1 MDYKTIENQQQQF
14 INQGKQDYQSYLNN
28 QAQYKGQYDTDTAA
42 AQAAQGKVSDY
53 ANYLQGAGSGTN
65 VYNQAMQTSMGQA
78 GYDPSQMQQ
87 AINTQAG
94 LQGQAAAANQAFNT
108 QGGVNMAGLTAPAA
122 AAYANSIMSPLQQ
135 GISAYNS
142 KIGNLNTQYQNVLT
156 GAQQSTG
163 AQLNTEKMTQ
173 DQLQYAYADANT
185 QAANAMQQMNFYGT
199 LAQTQQGLNASQAQ
213 NFYTA
218 RQAFQA
224 AQNAAAQ
231 AGLAIAGTTAQNQRN
246 TMLGNVLNSS
256 TYKDAIAHPE
266 KYKVTYGSDGTPQYT
281 LKNTSNPKTP
291 TPSKPAPPKQSTG
304 LTQPKTGWLSASAP
318 KPSLT
323 KQFLGNWYHGK

>member
-1 MDYKTIENQQQQF
+1 MDYKTIENQQQGF
-14 INQGKQDYQSYLNN
+14 IDQGKQDYQSDLTN
-28 QAQYKGQYDTDTAA
+28 QAQYKGQYDTDTAT

-78 GYDPSQMQQ
+78 GYDPRQMQQ

-122 AAYANSIMSPLQQ
+122 AAYTNSIMSPLQQ
-135 GISAYNS
+135 GMSAYNS

-163 AQLNTEKMTQ
+163 AQLNTEKLTQ
-173 DQLQYAYADANT
+173 DQLQNAYADANT
-185 QAANAMQQMNFYGT
+185 QAANAMQQMNFYGK

-213 NFYTA
+213 NFYNA
-218 RQAFQA
+218 RQAYQA
-224 AQNAAAQ
+224 AQASAQQAALAAQQTKGQNLTNIQTQNAINKSNADAAAAAKKAQ
-231 AGLAIAGTTAQNQRN
+231 QDAQDKSNAEWWAMQGLG
-246 TMLGNVLNSS
+246 
-256 TYKDAIAHPE
+256 
-266 KYKVTYGSDGTPQYT
+266 
-281 LKNTSNPKTP
+281 PK
-291 TPSKPAPPKQSTG
+291 PKQPSFMNRFVNMG
-304 LTQPKTGWLSASAP
+304 EQDLSR
-318 KPSLT
+318 L
-323 KQFLGNWYHGK
+323 FG